1 MFFQKKWY
9 LLVFTVIFL
18 SGCNTVME
26 MIPLDIDKT
35 LGEQF
40 SYQINVSTSDYPVLD
55 PEKHKEVYAYVEN
68 IRDQLL
74 QSDKIKYK
82 NQFPYSV
89 KIIQD
94 DNTLNAFCVAG
105 GYIYVYTGLIK
116 YVDSESELAG
126 VIAHEIAHAENRHT
140 VKQLAESYGT
150 GILISLIFGSDY
162 RDLINLGQQ
171 LLSLKFSRGDEKE
184 ADEFAVEY
192 LYDTNYD
199 PRGVGGFF
207 KKLIKEE
214 KDHKHIPD
222 FLSTHPASQDR
233 IDDIDKKW
241 KELGAKEGETGTER
255 HKKIVQ
261 LLTTDSRAE

>member
-1 MFFQKKWY
+1 MFFLKRWY
-9 LLVFTVIFL
+9 FLLSVILF
-18 SGCNTVME
+18 SSCNSVME
-26 MIPLDIDKT
+26 MIPLDIDKN

-40 SYQINVSTSDYPVLD
+40 SYQINESQSEYPFLD
-55 PEKHKEVYAYVEN
+55 PEKNKEVYAYVEN
-68 IRDQLL
+68 IKNQLIN
-74 QSDKIKYK
+74 SDKIKYK
-82 NQFPYSV
+82 DQFPYTV

-126 VIAHEIAHAENRHT
+126 VLAHEIAHAENRHT

-150 GILISLIFGSDY
+150 GVVISLIFGSDY
-162 RDLINLGQQ
+162 KDLVNVGQQ

-184 ADEFAVEY
+184 ADEYAVEY
-192 LYDTNYD
+192 LYDTKYD

-214 KDHKHIPD
+214 KDHNEIPD

-233 IDDIDKKW
+233 IDDINSKW
-241 KELGAKEGETGTER
+241 KELGSKEGDSSTEK
-255 HKKIVQ
+255 HKEIVK
-261 LLTTDSRAE
+261 LLTSKN